1 MSKKTIKTIIDSG
14 NDYLVAVKGNQPTL
28 LRECQTIAAE
38 CQIVDCDERS
48 NHGHG
53 RSERRIVSVWDAPRE
68 GDPLAIDGAWAG
80 LRRIIRVE
88 RFRWKSKADN
98 APSVETAY
106 YISSRRGDRAETLGE
121 MIRGHWG
128 IENRLHWVKDVQQNE
143 DRNGIGRR
151 GARLGNAPE
160 NISLLKSWVLS
171 LFRIKGYDS
180 IKNATITFAN
190 RIPRLLQLVI
200 T

>member
-28 LRECQTIAAE
+28 LRQCQAIAAAGP
-38 CQIVDCDERS
+38 IVDCDEQT

-53 RSERRIVSVWDAPRE
+53 RIERRIVSLWDAPCE

-106 YISSRRGDRAETLGE
+106 YISSRRGDRADALGE

-190 RIPRLLQLVI
+190 RIPCLLQLVI